1 MDGTWETLT
10 FGQDGE
16 SVGEVGHVVLMRYIL
31 GLDWR
36 VSLQKNSR
44 LGVSKMKR
52 LTLSGSVGSNLATP

>member
-16 SVGEVGHVVLMRYIL
+16 SVGEVSHIVLMRYIL

-36 VSLQKNSR
+36 VSLLKNSR
-44 LGVSKMKR
+44 LGVSKK
-52 LTLSGSVGSNLATP
+52 